1 MTNEEIKL
9 YFHGNRCFKFDG
21 TWDEFQEFIHGHGV
35 SHSTLKIIDQIYF
48 DCINGGVP
56 EDCIDNRVTEIL

>member
-9 YFHGNRCFKFDG
+9 YFHGNRCYKWEG
-21 TWDEFQEFIHGHGV
+21 TWDEFQEFIHGQGV

-48 DCINGGVP
+48 DCINV
-56 EDCIDNRVTEIL
+56 IT